1 RAQLSAAALR
11 YYSPPFAR
19 VSSANDIARFSIKM
33 ALRHASMTPARA
45 LMRAA
50 AIVRTAM
57 TSAATTLS
65 AGALTMALA
74 AGCSWQSPATAPP
87 SPPAAAG
94 SPHVITNLSQLS
106 SRDADVGS
114 LNNAAKVLKSNPPR
128 DETVS
133 MRAQGPGEN
142 TSSALRRLFLEHPE
156 SPRYAETPIPHTQER
171 LLDAKAAE
179 YHGFANMMLTQL
191 LNEIVQQEKTEP
203 VVSLA
208 LPEEVKPVI
217 VTAILS
223 DKGQLKELIYEQHS
237 GLAAVDNLVIA
248 ACKES
253 LWANN
258 MPKGALAK
266 DGNYRLRIE
275 AQLSKYSADREGK
288 QTFITR
294 LGLGIL

>member
-1 RAQLSAAALR
+1 MAMRHG
-11 YYSPPFAR
+11 
-19 VSSANDIARFSIKM
+19 SI
-33 ALRHASMTPARA
+33 TPARA
-45 LMRAA
+45 VVRAA
-50 AIVRTAM
+50 AIVRAAM
-57 TSAATTLS
+57 TSAATTLT
-65 AGALTMALA
+65 AAALTTALA
-74 AGCSWQSPATAPP
+74 TGCSGQSPTTVPP
-87 SPPAAAG
+87 TPPAAAG
-94 SPHVITNLSQLS
+94 SPHVITDLSQLS
-106 SRDADVGS
+106 SRDTDVAS

-128 DETVS
+128 DETLS
-133 MRAQGPGEN
+133 MSALGPGEN
-142 TSSALRRLFLEHPE
+142 TSSTLRRLFREHPE
-156 SPRYAETPIPHTQER
+156 SPRYAETPVPHTQER

-203 VVSLA
+203 IASLT
-208 LPEEVKPVI
+208 LPEEFKPVI
-217 VTAILS
+217 VIAVLN
-223 DKGQLKELIYEQHS
+223 DKGHLKELIYEQHS

-248 ACKES
+248 SCKES

-275 AQLSKYSADREGK
+275 AQLSKYSANREGK

>member
-1 RAQLSAAALR
+1 MSAL
-11 YYSPPFAR
+11 
-19 VSSANDIARFSIKM
+19 
-33 ALRHASMTPARA
+33 
-45 LMRAA
+45 
-50 AIVRTAM
+50 
-57 TSAATTLS
+57 
-65 AGALTMALA
+65 
-74 AGCSWQSPATAPP
+74 
-87 SPPAAAG
+87 
-94 SPHVITNLSQLS
+94 
-106 SRDADVGS
+106 
-114 LNNAAKVLKSNPPR
+114 
-128 DETVS
+128 
-133 MRAQGPGEN
+133 GPGEN

-223 DKGQLKELIYEQHS
+223 DKGKLKELIYEQHS

-258 MPKGALAK
+258 MPKGALAR